1 MSSVSA
7 IRDGFPGGNRRSFI
21 ATEAFA
27 TRFFTY
33 STSNVDGVT
42 TGSLEV
48 VTTNDALCPK
58 GRILRENGRKLFPG
72 ANPGIT
78 QYYVGVYDS
87 VSPFLS
93 GFIDPN
99 APTFAIFN
107 TDKANYIE
115 NNSDPVKGE
124 DLGNPVYTDGNIE
137 TLGGYVKVTRDNSYG
152 LIYASSTQAYLE
164 LSTNTGYVKADA
176 SNGLIRNS
184 GLLNPYN
191 ACGQIV
197 LPGSSPN
204 NRTVDLPLLTT
215 TTNPLI
221 FLSRNT
227 LVGTAGTLTYTI
239 GTAPTAL
246 STLTINSSSTNES
259 SAVNYLLISDA

>member
-1 MSSVSA
+1 
-7 IRDGFPGGNRRSFI
+7 
-21 ATEAFA
+21 
-27 TRFFTY
+27 
-33 STSNVDGVT
+33 
-42 TGSLEV
+42 

-152 LIYASSTQAYLE
+152 LIYASTTQAYLE
-164 LSTNTGYVKADA
+164 LSTTTGYVKADA
-176 SNGLIRNS
+176 SNGSIYNS
-184 GLLNPYN
+184 GLLHPYN
-191 ACGQIV
+191 ACSTITLV
-197 LPGSSPN
+197 SGSNVSIN
-204 NRTVDLPLLTT
+204 PLLIDSQS
-215 TTNPLI
+215 LV
-221 FLSRNT
+221 FLSRKT
-227 LVGTAGTLTYTI
+227 IGGTAGNLTYAI
-239 GTAPTAL
+239 GTGAGI
-246 STLTINSSSTNES
+246 STLTITSSSATDTS
-259 SAVNYLLISDA
+259 QVNYLIISRND